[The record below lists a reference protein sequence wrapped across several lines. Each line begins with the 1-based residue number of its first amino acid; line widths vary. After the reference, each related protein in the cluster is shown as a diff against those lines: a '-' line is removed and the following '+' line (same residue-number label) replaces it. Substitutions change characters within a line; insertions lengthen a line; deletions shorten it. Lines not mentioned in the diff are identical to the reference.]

1 MNFNEIKKII
11 KPWVFLVIFGVLF
24 SAIVFNFSST
34 LQIVFQ
40 VISLFKPLF
49 YGIAIAY
56 VLNIPMKS
64 IEKMIKKHT
73 KEDSF
78 LQKKSRALAI
88 FLTII
93 LAILTLAILVS
104 IILPKLASS
113 FSLLLNNFNT
123 YLTSTVDYINK
134 LLDYLNIDYD
144 ASKSQLYQYLDNLK
158 WDNIIKSAAAWL
170 STGASSVISTS
181 IDFIGSFGTW
191 FTAFMLSLYLLT
203 AKEEYLTQLRKI
215 IAAIFKKDQVEY
227 IFKIGTKANAIFSG
241 FIGGQLVEAVILGVL
256 CYIGMLI
263 FRFPFPELISV
274 IVAITSLVPMFGAM
288 FGMAF
293 GCVLIFALNPIQSIW
308 FIVYFQCLQQFE
320 GNVIYPRVVGGSVGI
335 SGIYVLLS
343 LVIFGGLFGITGMLI
358 AVPMTALLYTTIS
371 EIINDRLKK
380 KKLFVDDK
388 NFYSINQNDQTKN
401 G

>member
-1 MNFNEIKKII
+1 MDFNEIKRII
-11 KPWVFLVIFGVLF
+11 KPWVFLVAFGILF
-24 SAIVFNFSST
+24 SAIIFNLST
-34 LQIVFQ
+34 TLGLVFQ

-64 IEKMIKKHT
+64 LEKMIQKHT
-73 KEDSF
+73 KENSF
-78 LQKKSRALAI
+78 LQKKSRAFAI
-88 FLTII
+88 FLTLI
-93 LAILTLAILVS
+93 LALLALAILVS

-113 FSLLLNNFNT
+113 FGLLLNNFNT
-123 YLTSTVDYINK
+123 YLTSSVEYINK
-134 LLDYLNIDYD
+134 LLNYFNIDYD
-144 ASKSQLYQYLDNLK
+144 ASKSQIYQYLENLK
-158 WDNIIKSAAAWL
+158 WNDIIKNAASWL
-170 STGASSVISTS
+170 SSGASSIISTS
-181 IDFIGSFGTW
+181 MGFIGSFGTW

-203 AKEEYLTQLRKI
+203 AKEDYLTQLRKI
-215 IAAIFKKDQVEY
+215 IAALFKEKQTEY
-227 IFKIGTKANAIFSG
+227 IFKVGTKANAIFSG

-263 FRFPFPELISV
+263 FRFPFSELISV

-293 GCVLIFALNPIQSIW
+293 GCILIFALNPIQSIW

-358 AVPMTALLYTTIS
+358 AVPMTALLYSTIS
-371 EIINDRLKK
+371 EWINHRLDQ

-388 NFYSINQNDQTKN
+388 NFYSTKETKKE
-401 G
+401 